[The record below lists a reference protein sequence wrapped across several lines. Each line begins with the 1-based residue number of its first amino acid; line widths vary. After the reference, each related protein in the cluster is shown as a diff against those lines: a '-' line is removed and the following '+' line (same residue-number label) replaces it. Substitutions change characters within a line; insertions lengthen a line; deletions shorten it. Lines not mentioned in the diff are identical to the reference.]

1 MAATNVEKSREAIRT
16 RLEEQLSHN
25 FEPAPKSIA
34 DLKFLTLWETR
45 SISTF
50 EVLEEFPHIE
60 HIHFFGQSTIADLTG
75 IERLPRLQSI
85 RFEPK
90 VKIRSGFDS
99 VFKVATLESLTLSS
113 QFHRLVNLQPS
124 VRKLNLSDA
133 SISTLPSI
141 PKSARVEELHVGHRK
156 HVLSDLKSLCHY
168 PKLKNLCVDSSKTMN
183 SLAGVEY
190 CSDLAVL
197 SANLTAIDNL
207 GPLSNALKLTEL
219 RIRKTNVKSLS
230 PLFQNDSLET
240 LYAEKSK
247 LTEIDGIAEGLPNL
261 RLLWL
266 FDTKIK
272 DLSPIAG
279 LKQLSLI
286 HI

>member
-1 MAATNVEKSREAIRT
+1 
-16 RLEEQLSHN
+16 
-25 FEPAPKSIA
+25 
-34 DLKFLTLWETR
+34 
-45 SISTF
+45 
-50 EVLEEFPHIE
+50 
-60 HIHFFGQSTIADLTG
+60 
-75 IERLPRLQSI
+75 
-85 RFEPK
+85 
-90 VKIRSGFDS
+90 
-99 VFKVATLESLTLSS
+99 
-113 QFHRLVNLQPS
+113 
-124 VRKLNLSDA
+124 
-133 SISTLPSI
+133 
-141 PKSARVEELHVGHRK
+141 
-156 HVLSDLKSLCHY
+156 
-168 PKLKNLCVDSSKTMN
+168 MN

-279 LKQLSLI
+279 VKAVSGARSLTI
-286 HI
+286 QSD